1 MGQMKSMFR
10 SGLCGPST
18 PTDCPTDS
26 GLESDDDDD
35 ESTQEPFLPPMRNA
49 SQRSCVI
56 PPAAHCSRNPSQRSQ
71 NPSQFGSR
79 NTSQRS
85 RNPSQRSRNP
95 SQRSRNPSLR
105 SKAGSFRKAVA
116 ELARSNSRSKTPD
129 TLDVL
134 PALPTKSDVIS
145 ACDCV
150 PSVNVTAAVVTQ
162 LQVDLM
168 PYAVPPQ
175 PRRYGFLHRHFRRRR
190 SR

>member
-56 PPAAHCSRNPSQRSQ
+56 PAAAHCSRNPSQRSQ
-71 NPSQFGSR
+71 NPSQFG
-79 NTSQRS
+79 S

-129 TLDVL
+129 TLDVF

-145 ACDCV
+145 ACERV

-168 PYAVPPQ
+168 PYAVPQQ